1 MEFYKQGKRRW
12 EVKRTGST
20 TIRGK
25 GQGIVNMSIAGNAP
39 SESCAV
45 KQQGHTWRVTEGKQY
60 DSWHIGRDFRNCS
73 VHSGRVNLYLH
84 INNPS
89 HCRPDDNT
97 KSHSQQV
104 NDELTKLRLAG
115 HANVIYSDLEGKK
128 KTEGNWCERRLQS
141 KSAAA
146 AAAVHWFCIV
156 SKINYLIVKGY
167 NILFFPFSS
176 TPSFHSIMENL

>member
-1 MEFYKQGKRRW
+1 M
-12 EVKRTGST
+12 KRTGST

-25 GQGIVNMSIAGNAP
+25 GQGIVDMSIAGNAP
-39 SESCAV
+39 SKSCAV
-45 KQQGHTWRVTEGKQY
+45 KQQGHTWRVTEEKQY

-89 HCRPDDNT
+89 HCRPEDNT

-115 HANVIYSDLEGKK
+115 HANVIYSGGKEK
-128 KTEGNWCERRLQS
+128 DRGGNWCVRRVQS

-146 AAAVHWFCIV
+146 MHWFCIV
-156 SKINYLIVKGY
+156 SNINYLIVKGY
-167 NILFFPFSS
+167 NILFFPFS
-176 TPSFHSIMENL
+176 